1 MAEPKTRPTKASVAA
16 FIGKVT
22 GEERREDCRTLVRI
36 MKKISKSDPVMW
48 GPAIIGF
55 GTQQL
60 RYANG
65 SELDWPLLA
74 FSPRKRDLTL
84 YIMSGFGDRDGLL
97 AKLGRHRTGKA
108 CLYLKRL
115 SDVDMKV
122 LEQLIASSMKQARS
136 KPARA

>member
-65 SELDWPLLA
+65 SELDWLPAVLHGIGNAPCSLC
-74 FSPRKRDLTL
+74 
-84 YIMSGFGDRDGLL
+84 
-97 AKLGRHRTGKA
+97 RTHQE
-108 CLYLKRL
+108 
-115 SDVDMKV
+115 S
-122 LEQLIASSMKQARS
+122 
-136 KPARA
+136 